1 MRDLETIE
9 SALRIAET
17 GHLTFA
23 TLHTNSAIST
33 INRIVDVFPAHQQ
46 PQVRAQL
53 SMVLEG
59 IICQSL
65 LQRMDGRGRAMV
77 MEILIPTAAI
87 RNLIRED
94 KIHQIY
100 SAMQTGTG
108 VTGMQTFNQ
117 SLANAYFQKSITLEV
132 ALARSSNPDELQD
145 LINRGVT
152 SPVTSGRVPV
162 RR

>member
-1 MRDLETIE
+1 
-9 SALRIAET
+9 
-17 GHLTFA
+17 
-23 TLHTNSAIST
+23 
-33 INRIVDVFPAHQQ
+33 
-46 PQVRAQL
+46 
-53 SMVLEG
+53 
-59 IICQSL
+59 
-65 LQRMDGRGRAMV
+65 MV

-108 VTGMQTFNQ
+108 ASGMQTFNQ
-117 SLANAYFQKSITLEV
+117 SLANAYFQKQITLEV
-132 ALARSSNPDELQD
+132 GLARSSNPDELQD

-152 SPVTSGRVPV
+152 SPQQGGGKVPV

>member
-1 MRDLETIE
+1 
-9 SALRIAET
+9 
-17 GHLTFA
+17 
-23 TLHTNSAIST
+23 
-33 INRIVDVFPAHQQ
+33 
-46 PQVRAQL
+46 
-53 SMVLEG
+53 
-59 IICQSL
+59 
-65 LQRMDGRGRAMV
+65 

-108 VTGMQTFNQ
+108 ASGMQTFNQ
-117 SLANAYFQKSITLEV
+117 SLANAYFQKQITLEV
-132 ALARSSNPDELQD
+132 GLARSSNPDELQD

-152 SPVTSGRVPV
+152 SPQQGGGKVPV